1 MRAKCLAEALRKI
14 DRIVMGLGNGGNG
27 NSGRGF
33 VVTLAAGLI
42 VAMVGSVGAW
52 MVSADAELARHNAN
66 QEIFLRQLIDASA
79 DRRNLDARL
88 RVIELWRYRMDKTM
102 P

>member
-1 MRAKCLAEALRKI
+1 
-14 DRIVMGLGNGGNG
+14 MGLGNGNG

-42 VAMVGSVGAW
+42 IAMVGSVGAW

-66 QEIFLRQLIDASA
+66 QEIFLRQLAEAAA
-79 DRRNLDARL
+79 DRRNLDERL
-88 RVIELWRYRMDKTM
+88 RVMELWRYQMNKA
-102 P
+102 PP

>member
-1 MRAKCLAEALRKI
+1 
-14 DRIVMGLGNGGNG
+14 MGLGNGNG
-27 NSGRGF
+27 NSGRGL

-42 VAMVGSVGAW
+42 ITMIGGVGAW
-52 MVSADAELARHNAN
+52 MVSVVDELARHNAN

-79 DRRNLDARL
+79 DRRNLDGRL